1 MSYSTSKQWQSK
13 VVGPFLERVTAV
25 FKTIPHAD
33 HHHVLGSHTD
43 EDRQQK
49 KTMFN
54 ENETR
59 RKAKGRTN
67 CLPSKSTDLV
77 TTGHRSH

>member
-1 MSYSTSKQWQSK
+1 M
-13 VVGPFLERVTAV
+13 VGPFLERVTAV
-25 FKTIPHAD
+25 CKTIPHAD

-54 ENETR
+54 ESETG
-59 RKAKGRTN
+59 RKAKGLMN